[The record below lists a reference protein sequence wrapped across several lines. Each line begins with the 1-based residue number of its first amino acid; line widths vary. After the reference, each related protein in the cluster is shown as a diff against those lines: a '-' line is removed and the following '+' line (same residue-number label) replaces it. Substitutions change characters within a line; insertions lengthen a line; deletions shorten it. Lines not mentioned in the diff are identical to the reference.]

1 MSVRHQQF
9 SDTFLQV
16 LQSLMTKHPNSA
28 FFQSMFT
35 KTDNYLSSDIA
46 TGIHLD
52 AIAGTANVMFLDDDT
67 MYRYSNLSRDAIAE
81 FITNDA
87 RSMDEFINTVLKSD
101 KAKIEEIESDDSEPD

>member
-1 MSVRHQQF
+1 
-9 SDTFLQV
+9 
-16 LQSLMTKHPNSA
+16 MTKHPESA

-35 KTDNYLSSDIA
+35 NTDNYLSSDIA

-67 MYRYSNLSRDAIAE
+67 MYRFSNLSRDAIAE
-81 FITNDA
+81 FITDDA

-101 KAKIEEIESDDSEPD
+101 NAKVEEMESDEPEPD